1 MLVLLKMYK
10 TATDIYQMYTTR
22 LHYVQVIAIANLSVV
37 CNVHALYSGAWNFRQ
52 QFFTILYLSHPS
64 IGGVKLKRGS
74 KIEW

>member
-37 CNVHALYSGAWNFRQ
+37 CNVHALYSGA
-52 QFFTILYLSHPS
+52 
-64 IGGVKLKRGS
+64 
-74 KIEW
+74 